1 VGDLANG
8 PPCLQDDKK
17 IEINSLGGLII
28 HVADVHGG
36 SKVLGAVLKASCMDT
51 NVVPVAVDATEVQH
65 QRELDK
71 RRQADRK
78 RKAAGAS
85 SSHPHPFKRVK
96 PSPPQQVCFSDDS
109 EWEVRSPDPHVDEE
123 FWVEGRE

>member
-1 VGDLANG
+1 
-8 PPCLQDDKK
+8 LQDDKK

-78 RKAAGAS
+78 RKAGGTS
-85 SSHPHPFKRVK
+85 SSQPHLFKRVK
-96 PSPPQQVCFSDDS
+96 SAFPQSYVRVSDDS
-109 EWEVRSPDPHVDEE
+109 EFEVPSPDPHADEE
-123 FWVEGRE
+123 FWVDGRE